1 MYVVLYMSAF
11 VYAMHHVS
19 AVLMEDRCQ
28 ISEIGVTGGCG
39 LSWGFWESNLG
50 PLQEQKL
57 LLTTG
62 YLSSPMCPL
71 FLRFQKT
78 DLSTQQAPGQP
89 ELHSVKKRSRGSRS
103 QRRKKKRMGAKRL
116 SFRSLSIGPVRP
128 AASFL
133 PPCLLCHDG
142 LHTRQVRKLAGQTWR
157 HAFGSQ
163 WPCQNKACLP

>member
-1 MYVVLYMSAF
+1 MCVFLSICLCSPYV
-11 VYAMHHVS
+11 
-19 AVLMEDRCQ
+19 EKPGR
-28 ISEIGVTGGCG
+28 SEEGVKSLETGVIGSREPPCAC
-39 LSWGFWESNLG
+39 WESNLG

-142 LHTRQVRKLAGQTWR
+142 LHTRQVRKLAGQT
-157 HAFGSQ
+157 
-163 WPCQNKACLP
+163 